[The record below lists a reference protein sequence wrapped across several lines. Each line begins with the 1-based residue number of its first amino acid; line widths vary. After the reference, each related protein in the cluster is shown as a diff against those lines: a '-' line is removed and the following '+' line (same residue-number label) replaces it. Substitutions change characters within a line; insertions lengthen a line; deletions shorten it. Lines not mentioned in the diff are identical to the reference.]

1 MCTNPLIVRNKSPYK
16 VYDVSPMKYQVP
28 CGKCLECRSLVQS
41 DWCTRLSYE
50 INMFYRNGGIGVF
63 LTFTYNDD
71 DLPVFAPLNQPCF
84 RHDDV
89 LKFLDRINLYMQR
102 TYGSYMYKYFFCSE
116 YGKTT
121 QRPHYHGL
129 FLLNHG
135 VDWFSFVEKARSLW
149 SEHGYMFPK
158 FDGHMYV
165 DNDGF
170 GVSPTLKNGA
180 ASAKYVSKYIT
191 KDMSFYN
198 IPSISAYLDKKNDS
212 FGIPYKKRKD
222 LIKRCLPKHWQSK
235 GIGISQLEQFD
246 QFDSDSVI
254 NALNNGVFEPLSGD
268 VVPLSTYIVNK
279 LMYKSVKSTRL
290 SPTSGKPLYDRYL
303 TDFGRQYFRATF
315 DNRLRKEINKYK
327 EFVQMHKEDT
337 KNFSN
342 LNFVR
347 IALYKLVY
355 RYMDLSCLVDSVLL
369 DGNLSIVDDVDF
381 AFDIWFKNKDTKYLK
396 SHKPIFFGSALET
409 DIDIYHMCQRSF
421 VEPHFFL
428 SMYEAVCFKERALI
442 HDKIQKDKNTIER
455 TKRMFKSHFD
465 KRLC

>member
-16 VYDVSPMKYQVP
+16 VYDVSPQKYQVP

-89 LKFLDRINLYMQR
+89 LKFMDRLNLYMQR
-102 TYGSYMYKYFFCSE
+102 TYGPYMYKYFICSE
-116 YGKTT
+116 YGKNT
-121 QRPHYHGL
+121 QRPHYHGQ
-129 FLLNHG
+129 FLLQHG
-135 VDWFSFVEKARSLW
+135 VDWPSFVEKCRELW
-149 SEHGYMFPK
+149 SEHGFMFPK
-158 FDGHMYV
+158 FDGHQYV
-165 DNDGF
+165 DNDGL

-191 KDMSFYN
+191 KDLSFYN
-198 IPSISAYLDKKNDS
+198 IPSIAAYLDKRNNS
-212 FGIPYKKRKD
+212 FDIPYKKRRE

-235 GIGISQLEQFD
+235 GIGLSQLEQVNL
-246 QFDSDSVI
+246 FDSDSVR
-254 NALNNGVFEPLSGD
+254 NALKNGVFEPLSGE
-268 VVPLSTYIVNK
+268 VVPLSSYVVNK

-303 TDFGRQYFRATF
+303 TDFGRKYLRCTF
-315 DNRLRKEINKYK
+315 DNRLRKEINKYD
-327 EFVQMHKEDT
+327 EFLQSHPDGHT
-337 KNFSN
+337 FDN
-342 LNFVR
+342 LPMLR
-347 IALYKLVY
+347 TALYKLVY
-355 RYMDLSCLVDSVLL
+355 RYMDLSCLVDSVLV
-369 DGNLSIVDDVDF
+369 DGNLSIVDDVDY
-381 AFDIWFKNKDTKYLK
+381 AFDLWFKNKDTKYLK
-396 SHKPIFFGSALET
+396 SHIPIFFGSALES
-409 DIDIYHMCQRSF
+409 DLDIYHTCRSMF
-421 VEPHFFL
+421 SLSHFFL
-428 SMYEAVCFKERALI
+428 SYYEAISWQERSLI
-442 HDKIQKDKNTIER
+442 HDKKQKDKDTIER